1 MWLLVINSHAGKG
14 KAVEHASEFAELLV
28 KEGIKFEII
37 NEITFDK
44 TVEQLRS
51 KLESNEFTRVIAAGG
66 DGLVNLCL
74 QYVANTGV
82 SLGVLPS
89 GTGNDFARSTGVYN
103 LDIEQIFN
111 LYVKTS
117 PTQIDLGRVKGSNA
131 EKWFVQVLSTG
142 FDAEVN
148 ALANLMKWPRGK
160 SRYTIATIRA
170 IANFKPLVYKIN
182 IDGVIYDQQAMLLAI
197 ANGETYGG
205 GMKICPGASNSD
217 GAFDILLVK
226 PVSRFVL
233 LTIFPKVFS
242 GKHITHSKILNF
254 KGKNIIIS
262 APTVSFA
269 DGEFVSDLPIEI
281 SNISNS
287 LNTWLV

>member
-1 MWLLVINSHAGKG
+1 
-14 KAVEHASEFAELLV
+14 
-28 KEGIKFEII
+28 
-37 NEITFDK
+37 
-44 TVEQLRS
+44 
-51 KLESNEFTRVIAAGG
+51 
-66 DGLVNLCL
+66 
-74 QYVANTGV
+74 
-82 SLGVLPS
+82 
-89 GTGNDFARSTGVYN
+89 
-103 LDIEQIFN
+103 
-111 LYVKTS
+111 
-117 PTQIDLGRVKGSNA
+117 
-131 EKWFVQVLSTG
+131 
-142 FDAEVN
+142 
-148 ALANLMKWPRGK
+148 
-160 SRYTIATIRA
+160 
-170 IANFKPLVYKIN
+170 
-182 IDGVIYDQQAMLLAI
+182 VIYDQQAMLLAI

-254 KGKNIIIS
+254 KGKNIKIS

-287 LNTWLV
+287 LNTWLA